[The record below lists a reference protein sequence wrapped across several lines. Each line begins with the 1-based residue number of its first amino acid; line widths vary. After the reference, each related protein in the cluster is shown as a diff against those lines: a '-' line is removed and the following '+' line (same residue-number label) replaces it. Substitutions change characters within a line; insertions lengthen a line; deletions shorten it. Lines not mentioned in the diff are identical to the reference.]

1 MLNYIPAKSD
11 FNKRWE
17 KQTYPEKAL
26 VHRTSFSGSFKRKI
40 KEMLMICNQKTS
52 NINTLTQ
59 EA

>member
-11 FNKRWE
+11 FNKRWG